1 MDKIIITGFPVDAVI
16 GTFPEE
22 RKQPQ
27 QLIFDLTLCGDFSRA
42 GHSDTL
48 AGTINYRELEMKLI
62 DLAEKSHFFLLEAL
76 AEKTAEL
83 CLSFPEAERVTV
95 RIVKPAAALRGET
108 IAVEIERVRSKC
120 GRPEPAVQESRTGIC
135 PTPVST
141 SSQT

>member
-27 QLIFDLTLCGDFSRA
+27 RLIFDLTVCGDFSAA
-42 GHSDTL
+42 GKNDTL
-48 AGTINYRELEMKLI
+48 EGTVNYRRLEEQLIELV
-62 DLAEKSHFFLLEAL
+62 EKSNFFLLEAL

-83 CLSFPEAERVTV
+83 CFSFPEVAGVTI

-108 IAVEIERVRSKC
+108 IAVEIER
-120 GRPEPAVQESRTGIC
+120 SRG
-135 PTPVST
+135 
-141 SSQT
+141 